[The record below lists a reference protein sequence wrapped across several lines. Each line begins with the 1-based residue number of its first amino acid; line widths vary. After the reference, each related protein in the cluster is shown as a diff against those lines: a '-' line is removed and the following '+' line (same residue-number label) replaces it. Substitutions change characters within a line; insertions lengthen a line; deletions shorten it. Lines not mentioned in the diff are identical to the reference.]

1 MEIVEWRKKKIPS
14 KPNWILVFFWFFF
27 NGTATD
33 RFSEMRS
40 GVAISSLFFLQVTE
54 FFSPSK
60 REREKSDEPTAKE
73 ENKKKTG

>member
-1 MEIVEWRKKKIPS
+1 MAKKKDSIKAELDS
-14 KPNWILVFFWFFF
+14 RFFFGFFF
-27 NGTATD
+27 NGMATD